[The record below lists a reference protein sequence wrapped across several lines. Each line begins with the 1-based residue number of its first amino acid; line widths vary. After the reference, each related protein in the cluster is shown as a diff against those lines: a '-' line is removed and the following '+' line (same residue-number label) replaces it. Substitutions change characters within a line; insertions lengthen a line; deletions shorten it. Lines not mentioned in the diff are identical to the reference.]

1 MSENSPTTHIL
12 ADGQHVGEY
21 IVEQFIHDGLLCQT
35 YRVRNANGD
44 ACFLKL
50 FDLERAGGRL
60 KADNIREITYTRGL
74 DHPNVVHYLADDIIE
89 LDGKAFPYLVC
100 SYFSA
105 RLLSEPILA
114 GTKFDFNNAVNIY
127 RQILCGL
134 QYLHGLNLVH
144 NDITPRNVMYSPESG
159 EVRIIDTGHLSRAN
173 SREDSYLVYDLT
185 PAYRS
190 PESFRLI
197 SSPAGDVFSATAVL
211 FAMLTG
217 HAPWHDVLPADG
229 NKTGVHMA
237 RKHSLNV
244 SEIPD
249 LPRWVAHILVGG
261 LDPHTDRRLSIE
273 QILQAIDSKTS
284 PIDEAP
290 AAEPASD
297 KDFSEKFGKQR
308 QCTAS
313 SDADADADA
322 EVVTPKG
329 KGFADVAGMDQI
341 KDMLQKRVLFVLKN
355 KERAEKYR
363 LTPPNGMLLYGPPG
377 CGKTY
382 FAEKFAEES
391 GFKYKIIKA
400 SDLGSIYV
408 HGGQGKIAELFD
420 KARKQAPII
429 ICFDEFDA
437 MVPNRSSRSAENIS
451 GEVNEFLSQ
460 LNNCSKH
467 QIFVIGT
474 TNKPESIDPAVLRKG
489 RIDLSVYIP
498 APDNTARRLMFEL
511 YLKDRPCGDI
521 NAQELADA
529 TANYVASDIAFIV
542 NDAALIAALRDE
554 PISQQMLLECIRS
567 TRPSLNEKLLRDYE
581 DSRKKFED
589 ISGVDQRPRVG
600 FNQN

>member
-1 MSENSPTTHIL
+1 MSENPPTLHIL
-12 ADGQHVGEY
+12 ADGQQVGDY
-21 IVEQFIHDGLLCQT
+21 IVDQFIHDGLLCQT
-35 YRVRNANGD
+35 YRVRDSHGES
-44 ACFLKL
+44 CFLKL
-50 FDLERAGGRL
+50 FDMERAKGSIRP
-60 KADNIREITYTRGL
+60 DNIREIIYSRGL
-74 DHPNVVHYLADDIIE
+74 DHPNVVHYRTDGTFE
-89 LDGKAFPYLVC
+89 LNGRSYPYLVC
-100 SYFSA
+100 DYFSA

-114 GTKFDFNNAVNIY
+114 GRLFNVPEALDIF
-127 RQILCGL
+127 RKILCGL
-134 QYLHGLNLVH
+134 KYLHSQNLVH
-144 NDITPRNVMYSPESG
+144 NDITPRNVMYAPESG
-159 EVRIIDTGHLSRAN
+159 EVRIIDAGHISRAN
-173 SREDSYLVYDLT
+173 SREDKYLEEDLT

-197 SSPAGDVFSATAVL
+197 SSPAGDVFSATAVF

-217 HAPWHDVLPADG
+217 KAPWAEFLPEDG
-229 NKTGVHMA
+229 NKTGVHIA
-237 RKHSLNV
+237 RKRRLDLSV
-244 SEIPD
+244 IPN
-249 LPRWVAHILVGG
+249 LPQYVADIITGG
-261 LDPHTDRRLSIE
+261 LDMHADRRLTVE
-273 QILQAIDSKTS
+273 QLINAIDSASS
-284 PIDEAP
+284 P
-290 AAEPASD
+290 AEEDNTPSAD
-297 KDFSEKFGKQR
+297 AVKPEKFGMQR

-313 SDADADADA
+313 KEAETDAD
-322 EVVTPKG
+322 VVTPSG
-329 KGFADVAGMDQI
+329 KGFADVAGMDDI
-341 KDMLQKRVLFVLKN
+341 KEMLQRRVLFVLKN

-420 KARKQAPII
+420 KARKQAPMI

-460 LNNCSKH
+460 LNNCAKH
-467 QIFVIGT
+467 QVFVIGT

-498 APDNTARRLMFEL
+498 APDLTARRLMFEL
-511 YLKDRPCGDI
+511 YLKDRPCAEI
-521 NAQELADA
+521 NAQALAEA
-529 TANYVASDIAFIV
+529 TNNYVASDIAFIV

-554 PISQQMLLECIRS
+554 PISQQMLLECIAS

-581 DSRKKFED
+581 NSRKKFED
-589 ISGVDQRPRVG
+589 TSGVEARPAVG
-600 FNQN
+600 FKQA